1 VTARRF
7 ARFAK
12 LRVGLLGCCLAAAAV
27 AVTSCAHPASAPIGS
42 GSVAPQAAAVAPS
55 DQPGGRAR
63 AVRMDTERGQFAGC
77 ENRITRAGGRVPV
90 LAIVGASYT
99 AGVGPDNPALSW
111 AADLARN
118 LRWDAVID
126 GDPGAG
132 FTSSGTDGLGPMA
145 RLLTVERLP
154 SLSPALVILQAGY
167 DDGRVPTDIERQQVM
182 RTVEQ
187 VRAQAPHAQIGLVTV
202 FTSPGPI
209 PTRFYRVNATIIAAA
224 RSVDPNAIIMDPL
237 LERWVYQH
245 ADHDRG
251 LHPTAAGDAWIAR
264 KVGSILR
271 EHGIDRR
278 PPTAGAGPITCD
290 FRVPAARV

>member
-1 VTARRF
+1 
-7 ARFAK
+7 
-12 LRVGLLGCCLAAAAV
+12 
-27 AVTSCAHPASAPIGS
+27 
-42 GSVAPQAAAVAPS
+42 
-55 DQPGGRAR
+55 
-63 AVRMDTERGQFAGC
+63 
-77 ENRITRAGGRVPV
+77 
-90 LAIVGASYT
+90 
-99 AGVGPDNPALSW
+99 
-111 AADLARN
+111 
-118 LRWDAVID
+118 
-126 GDPGAG
+126 
-132 FTSSGTDGLGPMA
+132 MA

-271 EHGIDRR
+271 GHGIDRR
-278 PPTAGAGPITCD
+278 PATAGAGPITCD